1 MSPTSSVENRSFVP
15 DNDGPEFSLSFMF
28 TPRLTFSCLSLIFCS
43 PAVWAAQR
51 SPFQPPTSDA
61 AAWWAQVAALSSDE
75 MEGREAGTAAYDR
88 AAKYVANQFSQAG
101 LLPGGEGGTFFQQ
114 VAMHQVDVD
123 STHSTFTLVRGD
135 GHTDALTFLQ
145 EWTVMANAN
154 LPREIAGA
162 MTFLGYGLDPTGTTL
177 AESNLTGKVAV
188 YFNGAPAN
196 LSLAEANAFSALRS
210 KLLRTSGAIAT
221 VAIANPANL
230 EPTRWPYA
238 YARTVTLAK
247 TPAQP
252 NAQASIT
259 INAESAA
266 KLFGATQRYAA
277 LLRDGKEG
285 KPLPSFP
292 LPGSVR
298 LHLVVTQREISSSN
312 IIAVLPGSDP
322 VLAGEYVAL
331 SAHLDGYGYGT
342 PVNGDSLYNG
352 TLDDA
357 AYVATLTELARET
370 AALPEVSRPRRSL
383 LFCIFTAEEKG
394 LLGSAYFTAN
404 PTVGKTA
411 IVANLNLDQ
420 LRPIFPLRALTMH
433 GLTDST
439 LGDITRSVAGK
450 FGIEIRPDLEPSR
463 RLPARVDSA
472 NFAKIGVPFASFIF
486 AYDLGSPE
494 EAITRDWF
502 NRRYHRPQD
511 DLETPIDWDAAVK
524 FNRFYGALALA
535 VANSIEKP
543 AWLPA
548 SPYAPR
554 P

>member
-1 MSPTSSVENRSFVP
+1 
-15 DNDGPEFSLSFMF
+15 MF
-28 TPRLTFSCLSLIFCS
+28 NHRFTFSCLSLIFCS
-43 PAVWAAQR
+43 CAVLAAQR
-51 SPFQPPTSDA
+51 SAFQPPTSGA
-61 AAWWAQVAALSSDE
+61 AAWWAQVTALSSDE
-75 MEGREAGTAAYDR
+75 MEGREAGTAAYER

-114 VAMHQVDVD
+114 VAMRQVDVD
-123 STHSTFTLVRGD
+123 STRSTFTLVRED

-145 EWTVMANAN
+145 EWTVIANAN

-162 MTFLGYGLDPTGTTL
+162 MTFLGYGLDPSGTNL
-177 AESNLTGKVAV
+177 AESNLSGKVAV

-238 YARTVTLAK
+238 YARSVSLAES
-247 TPAQP
+247 PAQP

-259 INAESAA
+259 ISAASAA
-266 KLFGATQRYAA
+266 KLFGAAQSYAA

-292 LPGSVR
+292 LQGSLR
-298 LHLVVTQREISSSN
+298 LHFLVTQKEIFSSN
-312 IIAVLPGSDP
+312 ILAVLPGSDSA
-322 VLAGEYVAL
+322 LAGEYVAL

-370 AALPEVSRPRRSL
+370 AALPKESRPRRSL

-394 LLGSAYFTAN
+394 LLGSAYFTAH
-404 PTVGKTA
+404 PTVAKTA
-411 IVANLNLDQ
+411 VVANLNLDQ

-433 GLTDST
+433 GLKDST
-439 LGDITRSVAGK
+439 LADMTRSVAGK

-511 DLETPIDWDAAVK
+511 DLDTPIDWEAAVK

-535 VANSIEKP
+535 VANSVEKP
-543 AWLPA
+543 VWLPA
-548 SPYAPR
+548 SLYAPR
-554 P
+554 Q